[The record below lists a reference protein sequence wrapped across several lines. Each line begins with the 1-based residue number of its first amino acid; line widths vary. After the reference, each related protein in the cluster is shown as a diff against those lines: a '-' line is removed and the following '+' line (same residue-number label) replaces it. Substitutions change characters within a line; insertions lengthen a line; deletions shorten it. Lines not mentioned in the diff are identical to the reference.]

1 MIKIQV
7 PITEADTYDFQKM
20 INEDSYTIDWTFRAD
35 DGTVVG
41 VEFMTDE
48 ELERREDNDQ

>member
-48 ELERREDNDQ
+48 ELERREEDA